1 MIAER
6 RKRDREKI
14 ARLSKIFLESESI
27 RLATNEAAPVG
38 VARLYVV
45 AIASQGE
52 RDDFKLSFN
61 LSQRWREFNHE
72 LSPEG
77 KSR

>member
-1 MIAER
+1 M
-6 RKRDREKI
+6 
-14 ARLSKIFLESESI
+14 LH
-27 RLATNEAAPVG
+27 
-38 VARLYVV
+38 VV
-45 AIASQGE
+45 AYIVAIDLQGK